1 MKTISREL
9 QNMINVCMQYKLSVF
24 IEQISIDCFPKSLH
38 RLIGII
44 GLDMVL
50 QICLL
55 TDKLRIPKREATLKR
70 NLRGNPIYT
79 ILLTLPSGKLTSLLK
94 EYRGCRLDMPNFAT
108 LWNRVLKGELNGR
121 NHRIN

>member
-9 QNMINVCMQYKLSVF
+9 QNMINVCMQYKLSIFLERV
-24 IEQISIDCFPKSLH
+24 DTGYFPKTLH
-38 RLIGII
+38 PLINIIGI
-44 GLDMVL
+44 DMVL

-94 EYRGCRLDMPNFAT
+94 EYRGCRLGMPHFAT

>member
-9 QNMINVCMQYKLSVF
+9 QNMINVCMQYKLSIFLERVD
-24 IEQISIDCFPKSLH
+24 ISYFPKTLH
-38 RLIGII
+38 PLIDIIGI
-44 GLDMVL
+44 DMVL

-79 ILLTLPSGKLTSLLK
+79 ILLTLPSSKLTSLLK
-94 EYRGCRLDMPNFAT
+94 EYRGCRLDMPHFAT

>member
-24 IEQISIDCFPKSLH
+24 LERIDIDCFPKSLH

-55 TDKLRIPKREATLKR
+55 TDRLKIPKREATLR
-70 NLRGNPIYT
+70 CNLRGNPIYT

-94 EYRGCRLDMPNFAT
+94 EYRGCCLDMPHFAT

>member
-38 RLIGII
+38 PLIDIIGI
-44 GLDMVL
+44 DMVL

-55 TDKLRIPKREATLKR
+55 TNKLRIPKREATLRR

-79 ILLTLPSGKLTSLLK
+79 ILLTLPSNKLTSLIK
-94 EYRGCRLDMPNFAT
+94 EYRGCHLYIPSFAA